1 MNFLARIHIGL
12 LLYGLLTEA
21 ARIFGESPVQ
31 SRKPA
36 SRSAPFFDVVY
47 EHKD

>member
-21 ARIFGESPVQ
+21 ARIFGESTVLHHQ
-31 SRKPA
+31 PA
-36 SRSAPFFDVVY
+36 APLRPDVVFK
-47 EHKD
+47 HKD